1 MRVIFLSR
9 KYCRAEA
16 WCNRLLAYAKYFK
29 KYGANVTLLFLVN
42 NEQSEF
48 AKDDF
53 YGIDTKFISRF
64 SDNDNKL
71 KKTIIY
77 ISALIS
83 AMRMFSKGDI
93 IITSDGG
100 GLFLPLLRI
109 IGKRCFTFAEITEH
123 PDVFGRGINVVG
135 FRGHVKAFFHSL
147 QVHRDNLMLRKI
159 TGIFTITSGLKNY
172 YLDKGISPQ
181 KICQVNMFVDSERFE
196 IQKQTVEPYVAYC
209 GTLSFGKDGVDVLIK
224 AFSIF
229 LKTFPAYKLYL
240 IGPYMNNLVQR
251 ETKSL
256 IDSLMLEGKV
266 VLTGKVLPQ
275 QMPSLLKNAKILALS
290 RPDNIQSRYGFP
302 TKLGE
307 YLATGNPVVVTSIG
321 EIPQYLKD
329 GESAYLAIPDDIQS
343 FAEALIR
350 AATDENSEQVGIN
363 GKALALSEFSV
374 LNQARIAFD
383 FINNSAGLL

>member
-1 MRVIFLSR
+1 MRVFFLSR

-29 KYGANVTLLFLVN
+29 KYSADVTLLFLVN

-48 AKDDF
+48 AGDDF

-209 GTLSFGKDGVDVLIK
+209 GTLSFGKDGIDVLIR

-229 LKTFPAYKLYL
+229 SQTFPSYKLYL
-240 IGPYMNNLVQR
+240 IGPYMNDIIRR
-251 ETKSL
+251 ETESL
-256 IDSLMLEGKV
+256 INSLMLKDKV
-266 VLTGKVLPQ
+266 VLTGKVIPQ

-290 RPDNIQSRYGFP
+290 RPDNIQNRYGFP

-307 YLATGNPVVVTSIG
+307 YLATGNPVVVTNIG
-321 EIPQYLKD
+321 EIPNYLSD
-329 GESAYLAIPDDIQS
+329 GVNAYFANPNDINS
-343 FAEALIR
+343 FAESLCR
-350 AATDENSEQVGIN
+350 AASDVNFEQVGLKGEI
-363 GKALALSEFSV
+363 LSRTVFSASI
-374 LNQARIAFD
+374 QTKEAFD
-383 FINNSAGLL
+383 FIKSHIQ